1 MGLTRGDPG
10 PDLGLS
16 PREGSA
22 FLTSTLSC
30 QCFLQTTL
38 FSRFQVEGM
47 SLGISDDV
55 FVLHLSLET
64 PQCALKGLAILNI
77 NFSQLF
83 SLSLHGHF

>member
-1 MGLTRGDPG
+1 
-10 PDLGLS
+10 
-16 PREGSA
+16 
-22 FLTSTLSC
+22 
-30 QCFLQTTL
+30 
-38 FSRFQVEGM
+38 M

-83 SLSLHGHF
+83 SLSLLAILDERPDEHYKGHFLALSSEPGE